1 MSGVTR
7 EEELQK
13 RQEDLSLVVE
23 PLVDSISE
31 LVLSSVTGAF
41 ENVQK
46 HCMDIAD
53 RTNKLVLIAQQVATS
68 STDVDLQMEVANAI
82 NDVAASIEKLVI
94 SFTEILADSN
104 PKTQEGFAAAAK
116 EVGEAI
122 NKLCAATD
130 ETSQRKIIAAVR
142 DAVASAKEVQESAF
156 RGREALLAA
165 AQLNVDKTVRLV
177 KVATLAAGSTAD
189 DKKKKLLLDGAEKVR
204 AGGPA
209 LIQAA
214 KMVSERPA
222 DGSARDQLD
231 ARGAELTA
239 AFTSLIN
246 AAKLSPMY
254 FGKVAE
260 TYEYVK
266 RLIEAAQDLEEAAT
280 NLYTI
285 TQNGTTAQFVESA
298 KLAASKALQLV
309 NQAEEAMK
317 MEKDPVKKRLIKD
330 AVAEL
335 RDASGAMIRAAKAY
349 RENPN
354 DPQAKADLDE
364 AHLRLEAA
372 IRRVVGLTGGEDQDQ
387 TPKGKLAMTAN
398 ALESAARAV
407 VESAKNNPKDLLED
421 AQSLAAIAMQLAK
434 DIENVAL
441 DINDP
446 VQKKRLLENAA
457 EIKNAVQ
464 RLIAAAKRVAE
475 NPNDPQAQKE
485 LAEAHKYLLD
495 KLNAVRRDA
504 QIGGG
509 GQAEEDASYATLG
522 TEEMQLI
529 NAAREEA
536 SAALQLA
543 AEAEKI
549 AEKMTD
555 PAKKALIKAAIKEV
569 QLCSQR
575 VIDMAEH
582 VSKNPRDAAAQ
593 HALADAQHDLGNAI
607 QRVVDLTS
615 TKNDELADAMA
626 AMKLETTAGSAS
638 EQNLLKSA
646 QQVLDQIA
654 ATFGSDNNMSP
665 EQVIANAREL
675 STKAQELARQLREM
689 AEKTTDPVYKEKLLQ
704 AAKII
709 RDGSIQVKILS
720 AVKAAGG
727 KNDKSNAVQMA
738 AKGLQANIT
747 EVIKVVQAEGIR
759 NRFRSTVKQT
769 IAINKVV
776 RLWRAGNK

>member
-285 TQNGTTAQFVESA
+285 TQNGTTAQFVES
-298 KLAASKALQLV
+298 
-309 NQAEEAMK
+309 
-317 MEKDPVKKRLIKD
+317 
-330 AVAEL
+330 
-335 RDASGAMIRAAKAY
+335 
-349 RENPN
+349 
-354 DPQAKADLDE
+354 
-364 AHLRLEAA
+364 A